1 MFVPVAKT
9 GKLSHFS
16 CQNHTIV
23 KVVSQTLRLDSPGQ
37 SIRRKTCYVYFL
49 LALLTWV
56 VCSTQVQTRVLSQR
70 PGMLG
75 VSVVVPGILL
85 QLEGYSHTFQSL
97 GTRFVHFVHH
107 HNAQLVHYHLYPVV
121 PQHLSIKLQSLILEP
136 KLSTD
141 VSIRPARFLCVTLP
155 WTPSLLL
162 YYTLLLCA
170 WLSQGPTPWI
180 LPSVPGFYRICAQSV
195 LPCLCLGGGG
205 HAGPCLP
212 RMVPA
217 ALPHLASAACEALTP
232 CLGPSC

>member
-1 MFVPVAKT
+1 MCIFCLPSLPGWCVPPKFKPESSPRGLGCWEFQWLFLGSSSSLRVT
-9 GKLSHFS
+9 VTRSSHWG
-16 CQNHTIV
+16 
-23 KVVSQTLRLDSPGQ
+23 L
-37 SIRRKTCYVYFL
+37 
-49 LALLTWV
+49 
-56 VCSTQVQTRVLSQR
+56 VLSTLSTTTM
-70 PGMLG
+70 P
-75 VSVVVPGILL
+75 SWFTIIC
-85 QLEGYSHTFQSL
+85 
-97 GTRFVHFVHH
+97 
-107 HNAQLVHYHLYPVV
+107 LYPVV